1 MSAILKV
8 YTDAAHTSEVAHTT
22 VYATSLSVAVALGAT
37 VFQVANGANWPAQGF
52 IDIVDGVGGNETV
65 AYYGLVSNSA
75 NVANTGG
82 FAHAHAASAGV
93 IQWAYNLPVG
103 DQTNGIVNDGTQS
116 TPTVQNVTT
125 WYLYN
130 GGDQTAQSPTITT
143 ASQSSSTQGFADTLI
158 SITSANSG
166 FTSSA
171 SPAAIV
177 SSTAQ
182 EFWVVA
188 EVPNGQSAAGNPQ
201 FCTINVAYQ
210 SI

>member
-22 VYATSLSVAVALGAT
+22 VYATALSVAVVAGAT
-37 VFQVANGANWPAQGF
+37 VFQVANGTNWPTQGML
-52 IDIVDGVGGNETV
+52 DIVDGVTGNETI

-82 FAHAHAASAGV
+82 FVHNHAASAGV
-93 IQWAYNLPVG
+93 LQWAYNLLVG

-116 TPTVQNVTT
+116 GITVQNVTT

-130 GGDQTAQSPTITT
+130 GGDQTAQSPQLTT
-143 ASQSSSTQGFADTLI
+143 SSTSSSTQGFADTLV
-158 SITSANSG
+158 SITANNSG

-182 EFWVVA
+182 EFWVAA

-201 FCTINVAYQ
+201 FCTINITYQ